1 MQNNKT
7 FFQGVLLIAGLLTFS
22 FSGCSPSEQEQEK
35 EALEFLYASMP
46 LPDSVD
52 YPREFWENCVR
63 STLQARHEMPWGKKI
78 PEREWKHFVLPIRV
92 NNENLDDAR
101 TVLYQELKD
110 RVKDLNMYDAVLE
123 VNHWCHEHVTYQP
136 SNSRTKSPLV
146 TMRTAIGRCGEE
158 STFTVAALRAVGIPA
173 RQVYTPRWAHTD
185 DNHAWVEAW
194 VDGKWHFLGAC
205 EPEAVLDL
213 GWFNAPAS
221 RGMLMH
227 TKVFGNYDGPEEVV
241 SRNACYTE
249 INVTENYAPVSK
261 LIVKVEDSEG
271 KAVPSAIV
279 DFRLYNYGEFYPLVT
294 KETDEQGTTFL
305 TSGLGDLLV
314 WASQKNRFGFQKASV
329 GTQDTVTVVLA
340 YDESFSGSFDLEFTP
355 PSEHKNI
362 PDQTEEQIE
371 CNKRRLA
378 QEDSIRNAYMKEN
391 FAQLQVK
398 GENQEGDE
406 EASRLFYES
415 MPELRARSNWKTIQE
430 FQESRSSSNRAGDV
444 VSTLNNKDLSDVSM
458 DVLKDAATQTIFIH
472 HPLWKDYVLAPRISN
487 EMLTPYRATLKEA
500 FSGMGE
506 VSKLIQWTRDSITV
520 DDNRNPQLLCMSPV
534 GVYRNRV
541 TDRHSRDIFFVAAA
555 RSIGIFSRINEVT
568 GKVQWADFSSN
579 WHDVFF
585 EEEKQEQ
592 EPQGNLLLAYTNTE
606 VQQNPAYYSHFSIS
620 LMQEGRPQLQEFPEE
635 ATWKS
640 TFKDATSMS
649 AGQYLLV
656 TGTRLANGGVLAHLE
671 FFPIQANQTTSVPLV
686 LRNDKDE
693 LRVLGNFDSE
703 SLFNTMEGNETSIL
717 KTTGRGYFVI
727 GLIRSNH
734 EPSNHALRDLAA
746 VASQLEQ
753 WGRTIVLLF
762 PNQEEADRFQPK
774 DFPNLPANVTFG
786 VASKNTADA
795 LMHNKLVKGDE
806 LPIIFMAD
814 TFNRVVW
821 GSQGYTIGLGEQLLQ
836 VIRKL

>member
-1 MQNNKT
+1 M
-7 FFQGVLLIAGLLTFS
+7 GLLAF
-22 FSGCSPSEQEQEK
+22 FIVACSPSQQEQEK

-63 STLQARHEMPWGKKI
+63 STLQARREMPWGKKI
-78 PEREWKHFVLPIRV
+78 PEREWRHFVLPVRI

-110 RVKDLNMYDAVLE
+110 RVNDLSMYDAVLE

-194 VDGKWHFLGAC
+194 VDGKWHFMGAC

-227 TKVFGNYDGPEEVV
+227 TKVFGDYDGPEEVV
-241 SRNACYTE
+241 SKNACYTE

-261 LIVKVEDSEG
+261 LTVKVQDLKG
-271 KAVPSAIV
+271 RAVPSATV

-294 KETDEQGTTFL
+294 KQTDEQGFTFL
-305 TSGLGDLLV
+305 TSGLGDMLV
-314 WASQKNRFGFQKASV
+314 WASQENQFGFQEASV
-329 GTQDTVTVVLA
+329 GKEDTVTVVLA
-340 YDESFSGSFDLEFTP
+340 YDESFSGSFDIELTP

-371 CNKRRLA
+371 NNKQRLTK
-378 QEDSIRNAYMKEN
+378 EDSIRNAYMKEN
-391 FAQLQVK
+391 FAQLQLDDK
-398 GENQEGDE
+398 KEDSEGEDIM
-406 EASRLFYES
+406 LFYDS
-415 MPELRARSNWKTIQE
+415 MPELRARSNWKTIRE
-430 FQESRSSSNRAGDV
+430 FEESRLSKNRTGNV
-444 VSTLNNKDLSDVSM
+444 VSTLNDKDLSDVSM
-458 DVLKDAATQTIFIH
+458 EVLKDAATQTIFVG
-472 HPLWKDYVLAPRISN
+472 HPLWKEYVLAPRISN

-500 FSGMGE
+500 FSGMGD

-520 DDNRNPQLLCMSPV
+520 DDSRNPQLLCMSPV
-534 GVYRNRV
+534 GVYRHRV
-541 TDRHSRDIFFVAAA
+541 TDHHSRDIFFVAAA
-555 RSIGIFSRINEVT
+555 RSIGIFSRIDEVT

-579 WHDVFF
+579 WHNVTF
-585 EEEKQEQ
+585 EEENPNQ
-592 EPQGNLLLAYTNTE
+592 EPQGNLTLLYENRE
-606 VQQNPAYYSHFSIS
+606 VQQNPSYYSHFSLS
-620 LMQEGRPQLQEFPEE
+620 LIQEGRPQLQEFPEE
-635 ATWKS
+635 TTWMS
-640 TFKDATSMS
+640 TFKDATPMS

-656 TGTRLANGGVLAHLE
+656 TGTRLANGGILTHLE
-671 FFPIQANQTTSVPLV
+671 FFPIQADETTRVPLI

-703 SLFNTMEGNETSIL
+703 SLFNTMDGSETSVL
-717 KTTGRGYFVI
+717 KTSGRGYFVV

-734 EPSNHALRDLAA
+734 EPSNHVLRDLAA
-746 VASQLEQ
+746 VAPQLEQ
-753 WGRTIVLLF
+753 WGRSIILLF
-762 PNQEEADRFQPK
+762 PNQEEADRFQAK

-786 VASKNTADA
+786 VASKKTADD

-806 LPIIFMAD
+806 LPIILMAD

-821 GSQGYTIGLGEQLLQ
+821 SSQGYTIGLGEQLLQ

>member
-1 MQNNKT
+1 MQNKKK
-7 FFQGVLLIAGLLTFS
+7 FFQGALLTVGLLTFS
-22 FSGCSPSEQEQEK
+22 LSACSPSEQEQEK

-78 PEREWKHFVLPIRV
+78 PEREWKHFVLPVRV

-294 KETDEQGTTFL
+294 KETDSQGTTFL

-329 GTQDTVTVVLA
+329 GTQDTVTVVLT

-378 QEDSIRNAYMKEN
+378 HEDSIRNAYMKEN
-391 FAQLQVK
+391 FAQIQFK
-398 GENQEGDE
+398 NENQEDNE
-406 EASRLFYES
+406 EASKLFYET

-430 FQESRSSSNRAGDV
+430 FQQSRSSSNRSGDV
-444 VSTLNNKDLSDVSM
+444 VLTLNDKDLSDVSM
-458 DVLKDAATQTIFIH
+458 DVLKDAATQTIFVH

-520 DDNRNPQLLCMSPV
+520 DDSRNPQLLCMSPV

-555 RSIGIFSRINEVT
+555 RSIGIFSRIDEVT

-606 VQQNPAYYSHFSIS
+606 LQQNPAYYSHFSIS
-620 LMQEGRPQLQEFPEE
+620 LMQEGRPQLQEFPED

-671 FFPIQANQTTSVPLV
+671 FFPIQANQTTSVPLI

-703 SLFNTMEGNETSIL
+703 SLFNTMAGNETSVL

-734 EPSNHALRDLAA
+734 EPSNHVLRDLAA
-746 VASQLEQ
+746 VAPQLEQ

-762 PNQEEADRFQPK
+762 PNQEEADTFQAK

-814 TFNRVVW
+814 TFNRIVW
-821 GSQGYTIGLGEQLLQ
+821 SSQGYTIGLGEQLLQ

>member
-1 MQNNKT
+1 
-7 FFQGVLLIAGLLTFS
+7 
-22 FSGCSPSEQEQEK
+22 
-35 EALEFLYASMP
+35 
-46 LPDSVD
+46 
-52 YPREFWENCVR
+52 
-63 STLQARHEMPWGKKI
+63 
-78 PEREWKHFVLPIRV
+78 
-92 NNENLDDAR
+92 
-101 TVLYQELKD
+101 
-110 RVKDLNMYDAVLE
+110 
-123 VNHWCHEHVTYQP
+123 
-136 SNSRTKSPLV
+136 
-146 TMRTAIGRCGEE
+146 
-158 STFTVAALRAVGIPA
+158 
-173 RQVYTPRWAHTD
+173 
-185 DNHAWVEAW
+185 
-194 VDGKWHFLGAC
+194 
-205 EPEAVLDL
+205 
-213 GWFNAPAS
+213 
-221 RGMLMH
+221 MH

-294 KETDEQGTTFL
+294 KETDNQGTTFL

-329 GTQDTVTVVLA
+329 GTQDTVTVVLT

-391 FAQLQVK
+391 FAQLQFK
-398 GENQEGDE
+398 DENQEGDE
-406 EASRLFYES
+406 EASKIFYES

-430 FQESRSSSNRAGDV
+430 FQQSRSSSNRSGDV
-444 VSTLNNKDLSDVSM
+444 VLTLNDKDLSDVSM
-458 DVLKDAATQTIFIH
+458 DVLKDAATQTIFVH

-487 EMLTPYRATLKEA
+487 EMLTPYRATLKQA

-520 DDNRNPQLLCMSPV
+520 DDSRNPQLLCMSPV

-555 RSIGIFSRINEVT
+555 RSIGIFSRIDEVT

-592 EPQGNLLLAYTNTE
+592 EPQSNLLLAYTNTE

-620 LMQEGRPQLQEFPEE
+620 LMQEGRPQLQEFPED

-671 FFPIQANQTTSVPLV
+671 FFPIQANQTTSVPLI

-703 SLFNTMEGNETSIL
+703 SLFNTMEGNETSVL

-734 EPSNHALRDLAA
+734 EPSNHVLRDLAA

-762 PNQEEADRFQPK
+762 PNQEEADRFQAK

-814 TFNRVVW
+814 TFNRIVW
-821 GSQGYTIGLGEQLLQ
+821 SSQGYTIGLGEQLLQ
-836 VIRKL
+836 IIRKL

>member
-1 MQNNKT
+1 
-7 FFQGVLLIAGLLTFS
+7 
-22 FSGCSPSEQEQEK
+22 
-35 EALEFLYASMP
+35 MP

-63 STLQARHEMPWGKKI
+63 STLLARHEMPWGKKI
-78 PEREWKHFVLPIRV
+78 PEREWKHFVLPVRV

-294 KETDEQGTTFL
+294 KETDSQGTTFL

-329 GTQDTVTVVLA
+329 GTQDTVTVVLT

-391 FAQLQVK
+391 FAQLQFK
-398 GENQEGDE
+398 DENQEGDE
-406 EASRLFYES
+406 EASKIFYES

-430 FQESRSSSNRAGDV
+430 FQQSRSSSNRSGDV
-444 VSTLNNKDLSDVSM
+444 VLTLNDKDLSDVSM
-458 DVLKDAATQTIFIH
+458 DVLKDAATQTIFVH

-487 EMLTPYRATLKEA
+487 EMLTPYRATLKQA

-520 DDNRNPQLLCMSPV
+520 DDSRNPQLLCMSPV

-555 RSIGIFSRINEVT
+555 RSIGIFSRIDEVT

-671 FFPIQANQTTSVPLV
+671 FFPIQANQTTSVPLI

-703 SLFNTMEGNETSIL
+703 SLFNTMEGNETSVL

-734 EPSNHALRDLAA
+734 EPSNHVLRDLAA
-746 VASQLEQ
+746 VAPQLEQ

-762 PNQEEADRFQPK
+762 PNQEEADTFQAK

-814 TFNRVVW
+814 TFNRIVW
-821 GSQGYTIGLGEQLLQ
+821 SSQGYTIGLGEQLLQ